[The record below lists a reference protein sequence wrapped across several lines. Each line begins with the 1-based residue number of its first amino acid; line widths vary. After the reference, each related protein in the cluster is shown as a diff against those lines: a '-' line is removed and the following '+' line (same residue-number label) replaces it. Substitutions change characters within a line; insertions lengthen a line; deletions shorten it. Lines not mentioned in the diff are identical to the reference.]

1 MILSQHGAVTTI
13 AVENLEVGWS
23 KEILLT
29 SDWHF
34 DSVQC
39 NRDLLKEHLEEVIR
53 RDAWLMVFGD
63 IVDAM
68 QGKFDPRRN
77 MDELRPEYRSSE
89 YFDVVIDD
97 LSAYLKPYKN
107 NLVLLADG
115 NHETSILKN
124 AQINLTKRLVK
135 NLRADGSSVVH
146 GGFGGWVLLKLYH
159 GDSWSRAIKVKYFHG
174 SGGEA
179 PVTRGAIQTN
189 RQAVYLPDADIIVN
203 GHSHNNYI
211 IPISRERLTNQ
222 GRHYFDM
229 AWHIRTPGYKQGY
242 ADGTGGWEVERGG
255 VPKPI
260 GSVWCKLE
268 FQTFNGLDGTKQNRL
283 VIIPT
288 ADVRGPEVCTP
299 AGGGYDGPTWDEDDC
314 RQE

>member
-1 MILSQHGAVTTI
+1 MDVTQHGAVTTI
-13 AVENLEVGWS
+13 EVKDLEEGWA
-23 KEILLT
+23 KDILFM
-29 SDWHF
+29 SDLHF

-39 NRDLLKEHLEEVIR
+39 NRELLKEHLDEAKT
-53 RDAWLMVFGD
+53 RDAWIMVFGD

-89 YFDVVIDD
+89 YYDIIVENLSDYLFD
-97 LSAYLKPYKN
+97 YKD
-107 NLVLLADG
+107 NLLLLANG

-124 AQINLTKRLVK
+124 AQVNLLKRIVK
-135 NLRADGSSVVH
+135 NLNSKNSRVIH
-146 GGFGGWVLLKLYH
+146 GGFGGWVLLKLYC
-159 GDSWSRAIKVKYFHG
+159 GSNWSRAIKIKYFHG

-179 PVTRGAIQTN
+179 PVTRGSIQTN
-189 RQAVYLPDADIIVN
+189 RQAVFLPDADIVVN

-222 GRHYFDM
+222 GRHYIDM

-268 FQTFNGLDGTKQNRL
+268 FQLRAGQDGEKQGRL

-299 AGGGYDGPTWDEDDC
+299 AGGSYDGPVWDEDDC
-314 RQE
+314 RQD